1 MRPVNK
7 ERKSVNSHLEEI
19 FKNYFIFASK
29 KENLFDIIVPVIISL
44 IIFLILFFLEPSNKS
59 IFKSISNVNAIAL
72 SIIAIS
78 AGLNTACLTL
88 VATAQQDT
96 LKKLYTSGENPKDKN
111 ILKQVITFFAF
122 SILLQLLILVFG
134 TVFGTVTENIPN
146 IYKGLKFISHDAAR
160 IILVVFGFI
169 WVSIIL
175 YSFFISIRNIALLYR
190 YVLYVARNS

>member
-1 MRPVNK
+1 MRPVSREK
-7 ERKSVNSHLEEI
+7 KSVNSHLEEI

-29 KENLFDIIVPVIISL
+29 KENIFDISIPVVISL
-44 IIFLILFFLEPSNKS
+44 IIFVILFFFEPSNSS
-59 IFKSISNVNAIAL
+59 ILKSISNVNAIAL

-88 VATAQQDT
+88 VATAQQET
-96 LKKLYTSGENPKDKN
+96 LKKLYNSGENPEERN

-122 SILLQLLILVFG
+122 SILFQLIILVIG
-134 TVFGTVTENIPN
+134 TVFGTISENIPH
-146 IYKGLKFISHDAAR
+146 IYKELEFISQGAAK
-160 IILVVFGFI
+160 IILVVFGFV

-190 YVLYVARNS
+190 YVLYVGKNS